1 MPTTGAALRAER
13 KRINTALARRGLT
26 DITVAAIARAM
37 GVSRQTVHGIEAAGH
52 PAENRVAEYREALY
66 AIRDAKLAPSPGSEA
81 A

>member
-13 KRINTALARRGLT
+13 KRINTSLAKRGLA
-26 DITVAAIARAM
+26 DITVAGIAREM

-52 PAENRVAEYREALY
+52 PAESRVEQYRAALY
-66 AIRDAKLAPSPGSEA
+66 ALRDATVTPSPGEA